1 MRVKP
6 AIPVGIVY
14 SQSGPYARIG
24 RQALA
29 GAMSAIEA
37 VNARDDLG
45 FRLEPYVRDPAGN
58 SARYASAALE
68 LIREHKCRHILG
80 AITSS
85 SRKEMLPVLDR
96 SESLLWY
103 AFPYEGFEVSDHV
116 LYLGATANQ
125 HILPLFDYVLPR
137 LGTSPFLVGSN
148 YVWGW
153 EINRIA
159 REIVVMA
166 GGEPVGECH
175 LPLGD
180 TDVAYVIEQIRER
193 RPDFILSNLLG
204 DSSLAFVHAYAE
216 LGRKDPDFAA
226 SRRPIVS
233 CNFCEVDAE
242 AIGPDSAGIITTA
255 PFFADA
261 PEMPAI
267 PLPSELGRLSQ
278 GFTAPHAA
286 ITVLAEAIAASG
298 NEDPREV
305 RRAATSQAVETLH
318 GALQFD
324 ARTGHCRMRPWIAM
338 AEADGRFQMLHR
350 SDADIP
356 PDPYLMQPYP
366 HIASLAHG
374 RPTAPQPV
382 KLRVMK

>member
-1 MRVKP
+1 MRVKR

-45 FRLEPYVRDPAGN
+45 FRLEPHVRDPQGN
-58 SARYASAALE
+58 SAQYATAAQE

-85 SRKEMLPVLDR
+85 SRKDMLPVLDR

-137 LGTSPFLVGSN
+137 LGNAPFLVGSN

-166 GGEPVGECH
+166 GGDPVGECY

-180 TDVAYVIEQIRER
+180 TDVAHVIEQIRER

-204 DSSLAFVHAYAE
+204 DSSRAFVHAYAE
-216 LGRKDPDFAA
+216 LGRVDPEFAP

-242 AIGPDSAGIITTA
+242 AIGPDSAGITTTA

-261 PEMPAI
+261 PGSPTIDI
-267 PLPSELGRLSQ
+267 PTGLGRLSQ
-278 GFTAPHAA
+278 GFTGPHVAISVLAAA
-286 ITVLAEAIAASG
+286 IATAGSD
-298 NEDPREV
+298 DPRDV
-305 RRAATSQAVETLH
+305 RRAATSNTVETLH
-318 GALQFD
+318 GALQLD
-324 ARTGHCRMRPWIAM
+324 GRTGHCPMRPWIAT

-350 SDADIP
+350 SEADIL

-366 HIASLAHG
+366 HIATLGQS

-382 KLRVMK
+382 KLRVLK